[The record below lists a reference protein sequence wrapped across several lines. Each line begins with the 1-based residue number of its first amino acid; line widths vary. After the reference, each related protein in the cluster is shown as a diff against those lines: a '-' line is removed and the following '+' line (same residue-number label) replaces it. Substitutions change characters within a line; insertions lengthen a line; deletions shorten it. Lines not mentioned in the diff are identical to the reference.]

1 MGEITKEIKE
11 GTLLRA
17 KGTKKLYLF
26 LGEAKPMDYV
36 KFGIDR
42 MPPTWKFDFP
52 PDYVLCDIGQRNFF
66 LKTLQEIWTYF
77 DIIE

>member
-26 LGEAKPMDYV
+26 LGEAKPQDYV
-36 KFGIDR
+36 KFGLER
-42 MPPTWKFDFP
+42 MPPTWKFDYP
-52 PDYVLCDIGQRNFF
+52 PDYLLCDLGQTEFI
-66 LKTLQEIWTYF
+66 LQTIEQIDLYF
-77 DIIE
+77 DVAT